1 MRAIKLAAT
10 YLIILAVFSCST
22 DKKETLLEDQPLVK
36 TIEVTKFPVTIDLR
50 SNLDSVHISNPLY
63 KIRKM
68 ISTKDHLVF
77 MNSEEPLFS
86 VYDALTAKYVGNFGF
101 AGKGPLDLEFD
112 GINASSFK
120 SYGDNFLVT
129 DMSRIR
135 VLAIDQKKGS
145 QLLTE
150 NDVKVWK
157 NAKKAADAGFF
168 NNAFLAS
175 DNMVFTTN
183 MFTKKHFVYID
194 LETGEQGDTIDFPD
208 FYPEIPYTAY
218 HHLYTSHTA
227 PSLDKDKFVIGYTRF
242 PIIRIFNLKKG
253 GYTEVSVSPKNKQL
267 DKIEPDARGMSISS
281 SFDLFSYY
289 KSVVISENRI
299 YAKYQEGNVQS
310 DGQGGWNF
318 VADTPLEMHV
328 FDWNG
333 NPIKKLLLPEWASWS
348 TVTQNDEFIYFF
360 HPENENY
367 LYRKSMRD

>member
-10 YLIILAVFSCST
+10 YLIILSVFSCST

-36 TIEVTKFPVTIDLR
+36 IIEVTKFPVTIDLR

-120 SYGDNFLVT
+120 SYRDNFLIT

-135 VLAIDQKKGS
+135 VLSIDQKKGS
-145 QLLTE
+145 QLLTD
-150 NDVKVWK
+150 NDVKVLK

-168 NNAFLAS
+168 NNAFLAN
-175 DNMVFTTN
+175 DNMIFTTD

-208 FYPEIPYTAY
+208 FHPEIPYTAY
-218 HHLYTSHTA
+218 HHLYTSRTS
-227 PSLDKDKFVIGYTRF
+227 PSLDKGRFVLAYGRF
-242 PIIRIFNLKKG
+242 PVLRVYDLKKG
-253 GYTEVSVSPKNKQL
+253 SYTQINVKPENKQKT
-267 DKIEPDARGMSISS
+267 DIQADAQGKSIQGIG
-281 SFDLFSYY
+281 LFTYY
-289 KSVVISENRI
+289 ENIVVSEKFI
-299 YAKYQEGNVQS
+299 YAKYQEGSFERKVNGEYES
-310 DGQGGWNF
+310 LNHTG
-318 VADTPLEMHV
+318 AEIHV

-333 NPIKKLLLPEWASWS
+333 NPVKKLLLPDWVNPY
-348 TVTQNDEFIYFF
+348 TITQNDEFIYFF

-367 LYRKSMRD
+367 LYRKSMKD